1 MIDEFPLIV
10 DLAFI
15 LMTAGITSL
24 ICRALKLPIL
34 VGYLLAGLVTGPHF
48 AVFPNVTDIDNIHTW
63 SEIGVIFLLF
73 ALGLEFNFK
82 SLLKVGKT
90 GAITCSLVVGGT
102 LFFAWLLGLLFDWS
116 VTQSIFMGGMLSVSS
131 TMIIVK
137 AFEELKLKGQPFT
150 HIVYGVE
157 IFEDLV
163 AILLLVI
170 LPMVAMQQSGSMA
183 KEVTISLM
191 RVIFFMVIWFVAGI
205 FILPSLL
212 RKLKKLVNDEV
223 LLVLSLALCLGMV
236 LLADYVGLST
246 ALGAFVIGSILGST
260 TEAHRIE
267 EMMTP
272 IKNLFGAIFFVSVGM
287 MAEPSVIISHWDMIL
302 LVLALVVVIK
312 PIMGT
317 IGVYLSGRG
326 LENSVKAGFSFGHIG
341 EFSFIIASLGIS
353 SGVLED
359 YIYPV
364 VIAVSVITTITTP
377 YIIRLSNPVYKKLD
391 MCLPEKLRNTFEMPK
406 TTVKKRFGRR
416 DVLIKQFF
424 AETFVI
430 SVLLVGIIA
439 LMGGIISPQMMKL
452 VSIQFVNNA
461 EFVCAAVCVSL
472 TLVLMMPFLSA
483 LILRKKHLS
492 RGVFLALIKGKN
504 EKLFLALQLLRAVL
518 VIGFIAFV
526 MITTSPFNLP
536 IDLVISI
543 GVFLLV
549 IFSRGFL
556 SNYTRLERIFLFN
569 YNEAE
574 NAEHQEHSFSG
585 VEAPNGMHVSMSE
598 IGEGDWLSES
608 LKVASI
614 RIDESSPFLNKTLID
629 LNLRAQYGL
638 FIIRIERKNET
649 LNIPAGNATIE
660 LEDLIY
666 IVGEKDAFK
675 PLYAKPW
682 LISEKKLHLYSMN
695 EFTEMT
701 EEKSHDTGLLRCI
714 ALPIGPDAYFVGKS
728 LKESAI
734 ATRNQC
740 LVIGIEQES
749 RVSMNPNP
757 DEVLAPGA
765 RLWVVGETDALT
777 ELIKANLA

>member
-1 MIDEFPLIV
+1 MINEFPLIV

-34 VGYLLAGLVTGPHF
+34 VGYLLAGLLTGPHF
-48 AVFPNVTDIDNIHTW
+48 AIFPNVTDIENIHTW

-90 GAITCSLVVGGT
+90 GAITCSLVVAGT
-102 LFFAWLLGLLFDWS
+102 LFFAWLLGLAFDWS
-116 VTQSIFMGGMLSVSS
+116 TTQSIFMGGMLSVSS

-183 KEVTISLM
+183 KEVTTSLM

-205 FILPSLL
+205 FVLPTVL

-223 LLVLSLALCLGMV
+223 LLVISLALCLGMV
-236 LLADYVGLST
+236 LLADYVNLST

-267 EMMTP
+267 NMMTP

-287 MAEPSVIISHWDMIL
+287 MAEPSVILAHWDMIL
-302 LVLALVVVIK
+302 LVLVLVVIVK

-326 LENSVKAGFSFGHIG
+326 LENSVRAGFSFGHIG

-353 SGVLED
+353 TGVLDD

-364 VIAVSVITTITTP
+364 VIAVSVITTVTTP
-377 YIIRLSNPVYKKLD
+377 YVIRLSTPVYKMLD
-391 MCLPEKLRNTFEMPK
+391 KRLPIQIRRVFESSK
-406 TTVKKRFGRR
+406 TTAKKKFGRR
-416 DVLIKQFF
+416 
-424 AETFVI
+424 
-430 SVLLVGIIA
+430 SVLLKQFITETFIISILLIGIYA
-439 LMGGIISPQMMKL
+439 LMGGIISPLLTNL
-452 VSIQFVNNA
+452 VAQKMTENA
-461 EFVCAAVCVSL
+461 AFVCEAVSVSL
-472 TLVLMMPFLSA
+472 TLLLMMPFLSA
-483 LILRKKHLS
+483 LILRKKYLS

-504 EKLFLALQLLRAVL
+504 EKLFLALQLFRAAL
-518 VIGFIAFV
+518 VVGFIAFV
-526 MITTSPFNLP
+526 MITSSPFVLP
-536 IDLVISI
+536 IDLAISAV
-543 GVFLLV
+543 VFLIVL
-549 IFSRGFL
+549 FSRGFL
-556 SNYTRLERIFLFN
+556 SNYTRLERLFLFN
-569 YNEAE
+569 YNEAD
-574 NAEHQEHSFSG
+574 NAEHQEQSYSG
-585 VEAPNGMHVSMSE
+585 VESNGGIHVTMND
-598 IGEGDWLSES
+598 INEGDWLSES
-608 LKVASI
+608 LKAASL
-614 RIDESSPFLNKTLID
+614 RIDEDSPLLNKTLIE

-638 FIIRIERKNET
+638 FIIRIEREGEI
-649 LNIPAGNATIE
+649 LNIPAGNAQIQ
-660 LEDLIY
+660 LGDLIY
-666 IVGEKDAFK
+666 IVGEKDSFK
-675 PLYAKPW
+675 PLYAAPW
-682 LISEKKLHLYSMN
+682 KITEKKFHFHSMQ
-695 EFTEMT
+695 EFATLTAEN
-701 EEKSHDTGLLRCI
+701 GGNLLKCI
-714 ALPIGPDAYFVGKS
+714 GLPIGPEAYFLGKS

-734 ATRNQC
+734 AVRNRC
-740 LVIGIEQES
+740 LVIGIETES
-749 RVSMNPNP
+749 RVSMNPSP

-765 RLWVVGETDALT
+765 RLWVVGEMEAL
-777 ELIKANLA
+777 EDLIRANLA